1 MNEENCAG
9 RGSPIWNALVVTETP
24 SRPTFH
30 EPVITIV
37 SPVIVQITSVSIK
50 VPIIEIR
57 PCCAG
62 ASATAAAA
70 AIGALPRPA
79 SLEKIPLATPICI
92 AIIIEPIAPPP
103 TARRPN
109 ALCTIVARA
118 LGIFLKLYTRIASV
132 TTKYVTAIKGTITCA
147 TDEILLR
154 PPMSTRAVNIVRSM
168 PDIITDHEYSRPN
181 SVTAHWLLA
190 SKKLFT
196 ALVIPLICVNVP
208 IPRRPTPTP
217 KNANNLA
224 SHFHFFPFHVQYSRK
239 VLREY
244 VRPSG

>member
-79 SLEKIPLATPICI
+79 SLEKIPLATPS
-92 AIIIEPIAPPP
+92 A
-103 TARRPN
+103 
-109 ALCTIVARA
+109 
-118 LGIFLKLYTRIASV
+118 
-132 TTKYVTAIKGTITCA
+132 
-147 TDEILLR
+147 
-154 PPMSTRAVNIVRSM
+154 
-168 PDIITDHEYSRPN
+168 
-181 SVTAHWLLA
+181 
-190 SKKLFT
+190 
-196 ALVIPLICVNVP
+196 
-208 IPRRPTPTP
+208 
-217 KNANNLA
+217 
-224 SHFHFFPFHVQYSRK
+224 
-239 VLREY
+239 
-244 VRPSG
+244 